1 MEPIVRWVAPIM
13 RAARHERRESAEGL
27 AGLPCS
33 TCGQPSVGWVYSTTT
48 DVNGQDAIEAYS
60 ACDPH
65 RLELVRPTD
74 PVAIRIGAPMGL
86 TAFVRRE

>member
-1 MEPIVRWVAPIM
+1 M
-13 RAARHERRESAEGL
+13 RAANREPRESGQGL
-27 AGLPCS
+27 RGLPCS
-33 TCGQPSVGWVYSTTT
+33 VCGKPSVGWVYSTTT

-60 ACDPH
+60 ACDAH
-65 RLELVRPTD
+65 RLERVRPTD